1 MATSLADQPNINLS
15 SMAWNPMSPHLEL
28 IFQKRPRVKLCWEPH
43 QELVSRARDPRGLR
57 PGVAT
62 KRSAC
67 GVKNY
72 VWRKYYQKVWHHILG
87 IMLTTNSRR
96 SEKQVDDFFLGC
108 VCWWYSQ
115 ESIWQGS
122 WIPAQH
128 EKLGSREDSKGS
140 LPCHEIMT
148 GHDGWK
154 WENSPACTLFDQF
167 INGLNWGWIWC
178 KRSMLRSRMY
188 PLQYGHWSS

>member
-87 IMLTTNSRR
+87 IMLTTNNRR
-96 SEKQVDDFFLGC
+96 SEKQVDDFFSGMRLLMIQPRKYLAGQLDTGSA
-108 VCWWYSQ
+108 WEAWKP
-115 ESIWQGS
+115 WGFQGQ
-122 WIPAQH
+122 PAMPW
-128 EKLGSREDSKGS
+128 D
-140 LPCHEIMT
+140 
-148 GHDGWK
+148 HDGPWRVK
-154 WENSPACTLFDQF
+154 MGEFT
-167 INGLNWGWIWC
+167 GL
-178 KRSMLRSRMY
+178 
-188 PLQYGHWSS
+188 HTVWSIH